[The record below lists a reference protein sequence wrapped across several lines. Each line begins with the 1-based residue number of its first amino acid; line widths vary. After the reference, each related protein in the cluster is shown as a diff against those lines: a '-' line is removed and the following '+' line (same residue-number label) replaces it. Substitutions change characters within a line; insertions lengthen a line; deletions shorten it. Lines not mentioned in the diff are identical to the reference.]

1 MIYSISLSG
10 LIVVFTVLFFV
21 FFVGKQLILITNK
34 FSTNLK
40 NKEKEINKIIDSKIS
55 DISEGKG
62 KVIKITKID
71 SS

>member
-10 LIVVFTVLFFV
+10 LIVVFTVLLFV

-40 NKEKEINKIIDSKIS
+40 NEKKEINKIIDTKIS

-71 SS
+71 S

>member
-1 MIYSISLSG
+1 M
-10 LIVVFTVLFFV
+10 VFTVLFFV

-40 NKEKEINKIIDSKIS
+40 NEEKEINKIINTKIS

-71 SS
+71 S

>member
-1 MIYSISLSG
+1 MS
-10 LIVVFTVLFFV
+10 
-21 FFVGKQLILITNK
+21 KQLILITNK

-40 NKEKEINKIIDSKIS
+40 NEEKEINKIINTKIS

-71 SS
+71 S

>member
-34 FSTNLK
+34 FSTNL
-40 NKEKEINKIIDSKIS
+40 NNYLGNSPIIMLRRRMIMKDS
-55 DISEGKG
+55 
-62 KVIKITKID
+62 ITQD
-71 SS
+71 Y

>member
-21 FFVGKQLILITNK
+21 FFIGKQLILITNK

-40 NKEKEINKIIDSKIS
+40 NEEKEINKIIDSKIS

-71 SS
+71 S

>member
-40 NKEKEINKIIDSKIS
+40 NEEKEINKIIDSKIS
-55 DISEGKG
+55 DLSEGKG

-71 SS
+71 S

>member
-10 LIVVFTVLFFV
+10 LIVVFTVLLFV

-40 NKEKEINKIIDSKIS
+40 NEEKEINKIIDKKIS

-71 SS
+71 S

>member
-10 LIVVFTVLFFV
+10 LIVVFIVLSFV

-40 NKEKEINKIIDSKIS
+40 NEEKEINKIINTKIS

-71 SS
+71 S

>member
-40 NKEKEINKIIDSKIS
+40 NEEKEINKIIDTKIS

-71 SS
+71 S

>member
-21 FFVGKQLILITNK
+21 FFIGNLLILITNK
-34 FSTNLK
+34 FSTNVK
-40 NKEKEINKIIDSKIS
+40 NEEKEINKIIDSKIS
-55 DISEGKG
+55 DLSEGKG

-71 SS
+71 S

>member
-34 FSTNLK
+34 FSNNLK
-40 NKEKEINKIIDSKIS
+40 NEEKEINKIIDTKIS

-71 SS
+71 S

>member
-21 FFVGKQLILITNK
+21 FFFGKQLILITNK

-40 NKEKEINKIIDSKIS
+40 NEEKKINKIIDSKIS

-71 SS
+71 S

>member
-21 FFVGKQLILITNK
+21 FFVGKQLILFTNN

-40 NKEKEINKIIDSKIS
+40 NEEKEINKIINTKIS

-71 SS
+71 S

>member
-21 FFVGKQLILITNK
+21 FFIGNLLILITNK
-34 FSTNLK
+34 FSTNVK
-40 NKEKEINKIIDSKIS
+40 NEEKEINTIIDSKIS
-55 DISEGKG
+55 DLSEGKG

-71 SS
+71 S

>member
-21 FFVGKQLILITNK
+21 FFVGKLLILITNK

-40 NKEKEINKIIDSKIS
+40 NEEKEINKIIDTKIS

-71 SS
+71 S

>member
-1 MIYSISLSG
+1 MIYSISISG
-10 LIVVFTVLFFV
+10 LNVVFIVLFFV

-40 NKEKEINKIIDSKIS
+40 NEEKEINKIINTKIS

-71 SS
+71 S

>member
-34 FSTNLK
+34 FSNNLK
-40 NKEKEINKIIDSKIS
+40 NEEKEINKIINTKIS

-71 SS
+71 S

>member
-21 FFVGKQLILITNK
+21 FFVGKLLILITNK

-40 NKEKEINKIIDSKIS
+40 NEEKEINKIIDSKIS
-55 DISEGKG
+55 DLSEGKG
-62 KVIKITKID
+62 RVIKITKID
-71 SS
+71 S

>member
-10 LIVVFTVLFFV
+10 LFVVFTVLFFV

-40 NKEKEINKIIDSKIS
+40 NEEKEINKIINTKIS
-55 DISEGKG
+55 DLSEGKG

-71 SS
+71 S

>member
-10 LIVVFTVLFFV
+10 LIVVFIVLFFV

-40 NKEKEINKIIDSKIS
+40 NEEKEINKIINTKIS

-71 SS
+71 S

>member
-40 NKEKEINKIIDSKIS
+40 NEEKEINKIIDSKIS

-71 SS
+71 S

>member
-40 NKEKEINKIIDSKIS
+40 NEEKEINKIIDSKIS
-55 DISEGKG
+55 DLSEGKG
-62 KVIKITKID
+62 RVIQITKID
-71 SS
+71 S

>member
-40 NKEKEINKIIDSKIS
+40 NEEKEINKIINTKIT

-71 SS
+71 S

>member
-21 FFVGKQLILITNK
+21 FFIGNLLILLTNK
-34 FSTNLK
+34 FSTNVK
-40 NKEKEINKIIDSKIS
+40 NEEKEINTIIDSKIS
-55 DISEGKG
+55 DLSEGKG

-71 SS
+71 S

>member
-10 LIVVFTVLFFV
+10 LIVVFTVLVFV

-40 NKEKEINKIIDSKIS
+40 NEEKEINKIIDTKIS

-71 SS
+71 S

>member
-71 SS
+71 S

>member
-21 FFVGKQLILITNK
+21 FFIGKQLILITNK

-40 NKEKEINKIIDSKIS
+40 NEEKEINKIIDSKIS
-55 DISEGKG
+55 DLSEGKG
-62 KVIKITKID
+62 RVIQITKID
-71 SS
+71 S